1 MQLQINCH
9 TICPNQLRLFIDV
22 FGLTFKASDMESN
35 SFLSQIFDVNHILR
49 RLIWQEFFLRELVF
63 VDRQIPTK

>member
-9 TICPNQLRLFIDV
+9 TICPNQLRLFTDV
-22 FGLTFKASDMESN
+22 FGLTFKASDMESR

-49 RLIWQEFFLRELVF
+49 RLIWQKFFLRELVF